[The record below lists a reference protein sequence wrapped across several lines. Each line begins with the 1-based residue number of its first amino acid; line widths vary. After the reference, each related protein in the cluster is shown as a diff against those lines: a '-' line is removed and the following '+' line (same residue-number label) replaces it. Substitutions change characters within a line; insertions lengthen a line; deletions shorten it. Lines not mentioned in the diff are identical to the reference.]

1 MLRRIASHLF
11 WTACNLERAEWRAR
25 LLDVNYHLLIES
37 PPRDVQPWA
46 PLLAIFGERELFAE
60 TYKTADDTSILNFF
74 ALDTDNPNS
83 IRSCIN
89 TARNN
94 AISLRHYI
102 SSELW
107 LDLNTLYLSAQEWT
121 PELFVTPGV
130 FAFFADLKDSFYRLS
145 GIRQSTIPRD
155 IAYDFMQLGIML
167 ERTEDVSRM
176 LDVKYHFLLPRLE
189 DVGGSLDILQ
199 WAAVLRSASGLEA
212 YRKRF
217 GNSIRIDNVVEIL
230 LFDPTFPRSARFSL
244 AILETSLNRIQS
256 QGPEPSPPST
266 QLEELL
272 ELMRSKRSLEVI
284 KSGLHQF
291 LLQIQDGCVALSDEV
306 FQRYL
311 RTD

>member
-11 WTACNLERAEWRAR
+11 WTARNLERAEWRAR

-37 PPRDVQPWA
+37 PPRDSQPWA

-60 TYKTADDTSILNFF
+60 SYATADDASILNFF
-74 ALDTDNPNS
+74 ALDSDNPNS

-89 TARNN
+89 TARSN

-107 LDLNTLYLSAQEWT
+107 LALNTLYLGAQEWT
-121 PELFVTPGV
+121 AEQFVTPGV
-130 FAFFADLKDSFYRLS
+130 FEFFADLKDSFYRLS
-145 GIRQSTIPRD
+145 GILQSTIPRD

-167 ERTEDVSRM
+167 ERAEDVTRM

-217 GNSIRIDNVVEIL
+217 GNAIKIDNVVEIL
-230 LFDPTFPRSARFSL
+230 LFDPTFPRSARFAL
-244 AILETSLNRIQS
+244 ARLETSLQRIESQS
-256 QGPEPSPPST
+256 PEPAPSSP
-266 QLEELL
+266 QLGELSAL
-272 ELMRSKRSLEVI
+272 IRSKRPLEAI
-284 KSGLHQF
+284 RSGLHQF
-291 LLQIQDGCVALSDEV
+291 LLQIQDGCAALGDEV

-311 RTD
+311 KID

>member
-1 MLRRIASHLF
+1 MLRRIAGHLF
-11 WTACNLERAEWRAR
+11 WTARNLERAEWRAR

-37 PPRDVQPWA
+37 PPRDSQPWA
-46 PLLAIFGERELFAE
+46 PLLAIFGERELFSE
-60 TYKTADDTSILNFF
+60 SNETADDASILNFF
-74 ALDTDNPNS
+74 ALDTNNPNS

-89 TARNN
+89 TARSN

-107 LDLNTLYLSAQEWT
+107 LDLNTLYLTAQEWT
-121 PELFVTPGV
+121 PELFVSPGV
-130 FAFFADLKDSFYRLS
+130 FAFFDDLKDSFYSLS

-167 ERTEDVSRM
+167 ERAEDVSRL

-189 DVGGSLDILQ
+189 DVGGSVDILQ

-230 LFDPTFPRSARFSL
+230 LFDPTFPRSARFAL
-244 AILETSLNRIQS
+244 AMLETSLNRIKSQS
-256 QGPEPSPPST
+256 PEPSPPSSR
-266 QLEELL
+266 LEEVLA
-272 ELMRSKRSLEVI
+272 LMRSKRSLDVI

-291 LLQIQDGCVALSDEV
+291 LLEIQDGCAALGEEV

-311 RTD
+311 KID